1 MRKSLLLFLLAFLP
15 FLSFSQKLV
24 SVTPNK
30 GFLGQNL
37 NVTITGVNT
46 HFKQGSGTNVYFN
59 FGFSQ
64 GSSTSIVNAIYVT
77 SPSSIVANITIP
89 NNTYTGDYSVTVYD
103 YEDGYLEINN
113 AFHVN
118 GLTPPTLNTVIPTSA
133 NNGQTLDVTITGA
146 NTHFNQGSGTN
157 VYFDFGF
164 SQGSSTT
171 VVNSVYATSA
181 TSLVANISIPNNT
194 YTGDYSIAV
203 YDDIDGSMEIK
214 NAFHV
219 NGLTPPKLNS
229 VSPISANNGQTLDVT
244 ITGANTHFNQG
255 SGTTVNFDFGFS
267 QGSGTTVVN
276 SVYATS
282 ATSLVANISI
292 PNNTYTGDYTV
303 SVYSYLD
310 GYIELN
316 KGFRVNGITPPTLNS
331 ISPISAKNGQTLDVT
346 ITGANTHFNQGS
358 GTTVDFDFGF
368 SQGSGT
374 TVVNSVYATSATS
387 LVANITVPNNT
398 YTGDYT
404 FSVYNTID
412 GYLQKDKGFHV
423 DGNIPAS
430 LNSISPVSANS
441 GQTLD
446 VTITGANTHFNQGS
460 GTTVNFDFGFSQGS
474 GTTIVN
480 SVTALS
486 PTTLIANISV
496 PNNIYTGDYTFS
508 VYNNIDGYLQLEK
521 GFHVNGPKVFSGYVI
536 PKGVSLSGNCDG
548 SATVVLN
555 GGTGPFKYQYSD
567 GSKLASS
574 FNLCEGLHSV
584 AISDANGYS
593 LYFDFIISSPTF
605 TTKTT
610 NFTDS
615 LIIDSVYN
623 SPISN
628 CIIDYTKI
636 TSVSISSFSILP
648 NNKVSVNWLV
658 KCGSTNYNIIDTYSL
673 GSSAGVYMVSLQ
685 LYCPTKS
692 VGHYLTSY
700 DQFYYNSSSAG
711 IEQIKQT
718 NTLIY
723 PNPFS
728 DFIEISLDNNES
740 SEVIITDIS
749 GKTVLS
755 RKFNDKLIKLNV
767 DALSTGSYILT
778 LKNNNKVLNKQI
790 IK

>member
-1 MRKSLLLFLLAFLP
+1 MSKFLFFFLFAFLP

-77 SPSSIVANITIP
+77 SPGSIVANITIP
-89 NNTYTGDYSVTVYD
+89 NNTYTGDYSVIVYD
-103 YEDGYLEINN
+103 YTDGYMEINN

-118 GLTPPTLNTVIPTSA
+118 GITPPTLNAVIPVSA
-133 NNGQTLDVTITGA
+133 N
-146 NTHFNQGSGTN
+146 S
-157 VYFDFGF
+157 
-164 SQGSSTT
+164 
-171 VVNSVYATSA
+171 
-181 TSLVANISIPNNT
+181 
-194 YTGDYSIAV
+194 
-203 YDDIDGSMEIK
+203 
-214 NAFHV
+214 
-219 NGLTPPKLNS
+219 
-229 VSPISANNGQTLDVT
+229 GQTLDVT

-292 PNNTYTGDYTV
+292 PNNIYTGDYTV
-303 SVYSYLD
+303 SVNSNLD

-316 KGFRVNGITPPTLNS
+316 KGFRVNGIPPPTLNS
-331 ISPISAKNGQTLDVT
+331 VSPI
-346 ITGANTHFNQGS
+346 
-358 GTTVDFDFGF
+358 
-368 SQGSGT
+368 
-374 TVVNSVYATSATS
+374 
-387 LVANITVPNNT
+387 
-398 YTGDYT
+398 
-404 FSVYNTID
+404 
-412 GYLQKDKGFHV
+412 
-423 DGNIPAS
+423 
-430 LNSISPVSANS
+430 SANS

-474 GTTIVN
+474 GTTVVN
-480 SVTALS
+480 SVFATSATSLV
-486 PTTLIANISV
+486 ANITV
-496 PNNIYTGDYTFS
+496 PNNTYTGDYTFS
-508 VYNNIDGYLQLEK
+508 VYNDIDGYLQMEK
-521 GFHVNGPKVFSGYVI
+521 GFFVNGPKVFSGYVI
-536 PKGVSLSGNCDG
+536 PKGVSQSGICDG
-548 SATVVLN
+548 SATIVLN

-574 FNLCEGLHSV
+574 FNLCEGFYSV
-584 AISDANGYS
+584 SISDANGYS
-593 LYFDFIISSPTF
+593 LYFDFIISSPLF
-605 TTKTT
+605 TTNTT
-610 NFTDS
+610 NYTDS

-623 SPISN
+623 APISN
-628 CIIDYTKI
+628 CIIDYTKV

-658 KCGSTNYNIIDTYSL
+658 KCGLTNYNIIDTYSL
-673 GSSAGVYMVSLQ
+673 GSSTGVYMVSLQ

-700 DQFYYNSSSAG
+700 DQIYYNLSSAG
-711 IEQIKQT
+711 IDQIKQK

-728 DFIEISLDNNES
+728 DFIEISLDNNDV
-740 SEVIITDIS
+740 SEVIISDIS
-749 GKTVLS
+749 GKIVFS
-755 RKFNDKLIKLNV
+755 RKFNEKLIKINV
-767 DALSTGSYILT
+767 DSLSTGSYILS